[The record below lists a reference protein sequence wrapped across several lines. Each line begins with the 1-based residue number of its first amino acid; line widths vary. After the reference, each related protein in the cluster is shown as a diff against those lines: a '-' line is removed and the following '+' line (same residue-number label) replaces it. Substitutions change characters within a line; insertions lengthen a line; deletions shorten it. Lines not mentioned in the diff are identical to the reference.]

1 MMRTETTSAPVAL
14 VTGAAKRIGAE
25 IVAYLHRAG
34 FRVVIHCHQSQ
45 QTAATQVARY
55 NQQRANSAHM
65 IIADLC
71 QPNVASQLMDEVI
84 DWAGQ
89 CDLLVNNASIF
100 SKHNDDW
107 AALFAC
113 NVHAPYDLSLA
124 AYPHLVKTLGSII
137 NITDIHAHKP
147 LRGYAAYCQSKA
159 ALAMQ
164 TQALAQEFAP
174 VVRVNAIA
182 PGSIVWPEGNNQLAV
197 DRQQRVVAKTLLK
210 RHGHPRYIAEAVL
223 YLVNNDFVTGQSLSI
238 DGGR

>member
-1 MMRTETTSAPVAL
+1 MIRAETTSAPVAL

-25 IVAYLHRAG
+25 IVAYLHQAG

-45 QTAATQVARY
+45 QAAATQVAQY
-55 NQQRANSAHM
+55 NQQRADSAHM
-65 IIADLC
+65 ITADLC
-71 QPNVASQLMDEVI
+71 QSGVASHLMDAVM

-89 CDLLVNNASIF
+89 LDLLVNNASIF

-107 AALFAC
+107 MALFAC
-113 NVHAPYDLSLA
+113 NVHAPYDLSIA
-124 AYPHLVKTLGSII
+124 AYPHLVKTQGSII
-137 NITDIHAHKP
+137 NITDIHAHTP

-164 TQALAQEFAP
+164 TRALALEFAP
-174 VVRVNAIA
+174 SVRVNAIA
-182 PGSIVWPEGNNQLAV
+182 PGAMVWPEGDNQLAT
-197 DRQQRVVAKTLLK
+197 DLQERIVAKTLLQ

-223 YLVNNDFVTGQSLSI
+223 YLANNDFVTGQSLTV

>member
-1 MMRTETTSAPVAL
+1 MIRIETAAAPVAL

-45 QTAATQVARY
+45 QAGATQVADY
-55 NQQRANSAHM
+55 NQQRADSAHLV
-65 IIADLC
+65 IADLC
-71 QPNVASQLMDEVI
+71 QSNVASQLVGEVI

-124 AYPHLVKTLGSII
+124 AYPYLVKTQGSII

-164 TQALAQEFAP
+164 TRALALEFAP
-174 VVRVNAIA
+174 AVRVNAIA
-182 PGSIVWPEGNNQLAV
+182 PGSIVWPEGDNQLTA
-197 DRQQRVVAKTLLK
+197 DRQQRILANTLLK
-210 RHGHPRYIAEAVL
+210 RQGHPRYIAEAVL
-223 YLVNNDFVTGQSLSI
+223 YLANNDFVTGQRLSI